1 MAVAQAYS
9 MNKGIKKFGCVGEKA
24 VHSEMKQRD
33 VCVVDI
39 PRAFVQKPNEKVNQE
54 HPPDLTKVKERL
66 VDMLLQIDQQLYTLF
81 VTEEN
86 GMPVVY
92 LEISMAL
99 YGMIKSPHLFYRKF

>member
-1 MAVAQAYS
+1 V
-9 MNKGIKKFGCVGEKA
+9 
-24 VHSEMKQRD
+24 
-33 VCVVDI
+33 
-39 PRAFVQKPNEKVNQE
+39 NEE
-54 HPPDLTKVKERL
+54 HPPDLMKVKERL

-99 YGMIKSPHLFYRKF
+99 YGMIKSPNLFYRKF